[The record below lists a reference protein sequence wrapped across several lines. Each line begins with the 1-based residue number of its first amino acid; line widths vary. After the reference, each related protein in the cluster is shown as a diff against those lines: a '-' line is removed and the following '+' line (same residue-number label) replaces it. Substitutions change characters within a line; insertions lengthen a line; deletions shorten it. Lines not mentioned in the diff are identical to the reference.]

1 MKAPLFERLR
11 QWFCECILRHML
23 ISRGWIYNGF
33 YHRDCKVCKRTIS
46 EPIPERF
53 TLQKDYFE
61 WRSRFAFLPVPRIV
75 IDDAGFI
82 NEEGRYWFKHVIEVK
97 VGLIPQWTAY
107 ASHNEVN
114 HD

>member
-11 QWFCECILRHML
+11 QWFCEYVLRHAF
-23 ISRGWIYNGF
+23 ITSFWVYNGF
-33 YHRDCKVCKRTIS
+33 CHRNCKVCRRVIS
-46 EPIPERF
+46 EPIPKIFER
-53 TLQKDYFE
+53 QNECFE

-75 IDDAGFI
+75 MDSSGFI
-82 NEEGRYWFKHVIEVK
+82 RLEGKYWLKHVIEVK
-97 VGLIPQWTAY
+97 VGLIPEWTAY